1 MRRPPPSPSTFV
13 SACLGC
19 AVQNVSSPSPII
31 LPTAAAR
38 ACASGSSC
46 SSSSSSSSSSIA
58 PSAST
63 EVDPVS
69 SSPTGASW
77 YAETFSAELD
87 FLRSQRCDAL
97 LETAALTRSLQQQ
110 QQQQQQQPCQGL
122 SPAGCVPGLA
132 VADMAALQHTLAS
145 SLKDAH
151 ADLVRLRHE
160 VQQLRDA
167 SKGIEDDGSIARR
180 VKVLRSCRKAATT
193 AAAVA
198 AAPTPQACDSRAV
211 PRQLHDFGGTAP
223 PLTPAQVPQQP
234 PAPLL
239 AQAAGLAAPPLPTA
253 LKQADPR
260 PTAAATCAPILAVG
274 DLVRYRFRN
283 GQSFSDGSEVGK
295 VTKVLK
301 TGYKIAIQGVR
312 LAGYK
317 NNVISVTMKDGG
329 INVSTRCT
337 DWASRSHTTM
347 WDWAE
352 PILTVREIKHTTA
365 EQATAGPQNE
375 HAAKGDTGMGQ
386 KRSTAAG
393 RPPRGTA
400 KQTKKSATAAAAA
413 AAACPCPKPAD
424 AARRKLRE
432 FQKFQERARAAK
444 AKAAS
449 VVATDYAIP
458 GGSCG
463 SPTTTSCAPRTPL
476 TPICGDQE
484 NTPQQRRAMKDLL
497 QPGSVIKVQHGRS
510 SRSIVSTVRVLE
522 GTPSTGRRVWVAD
535 PVTRDRFPVDLDRI
549 VGAAE
554 PCSEFVDE
562 NANAKRRTSRRR
574 SIKTDRLVDRRT
586 Q

>member
-1 MRRPPPSPSTFV
+1 MPPPSPSTFV

-38 ACASGSSC
+38 VCASG
-46 SSSSSSSSSSIA
+46 SSSSSSIA

-63 EVDPVS
+63 GVDPVS

-87 FLRSQRCDAL
+87 FLRSQRCDVL
-97 LETAALTRSLQQQ
+97 LETAALTRLLQQQ
-110 QQQQQQQPCQGL
+110 QQQQQPNQGL

-132 VADMAALQHTLAS
+132 VADMAALQHTLAR

-167 SKGIEDDGSIARR
+167 SKGIEEDNSIARR
-180 VKVLRSCRKAATT
+180 RVLRSCRKAATT
-193 AAAVA
+193 VAAVA

-260 PTAAATCAPILAVG
+260 PTAAATGAPILAVG

-295 VTKVLK
+295 VCKVMK

-329 INVSTRCT
+329 INISTRCT
-337 DWASRSHTTM
+337 DWASCSHTTM

-375 HAAKGDTGMGQ
+375 HAAKGGTGMGQ
-386 KRSTAAG
+386 KRSTAAA

-413 AAACPCPKPAD
+413 AAAACPKPAD
-424 AARRKLRE
+424 AARCKLRE
-432 FQKFQERARAAK
+432 FQKFQRARAAK

-476 TPICGDQE
+476 TPICAKDQE
-484 NTPQQRRAMKDLL
+484 NTPQQRHAMKDLL

-522 GTPSTGRRVWVAD
+522 ATPSTGRRVWVAD